1 MNIRTSELFEGHMEA
16 LQGASQSDIKKA
28 KELYEFIVKKYSD
41 RDRLDESWD
50 SERIDEGILTG
61 LLGGVSGAVL
71 GPTVMKAVAHALGVT
86 SGPLYNL
93 LTSSLVCSAVSYTLC
108 K

>member
-50 SERIDEGILTG
+50 SERIDEGILTDCWE
-61 LLGGVSGAVL
+61 VS
-71 GPTVMKAVAHALGVT
+71 PERF
-86 SGPLYNL
+86 SDQQ
-93 LTSSLVCSAVSYTLC
+93 
-108 K
+108 